1 MITVKNYTEIPA
13 DIVSAVL
20 SEYNAAEKAIRD
32 EIAEGCV
39 AEGYPQYGSNFEL
52 RFEARQDELDEL
64 IEDLYAQRGYRIVG
78 DEDEVE

>member
-1 MITVKNYTEIPA
+1 MKTVKDYTEIPA
-13 DIVSAVL
+13 DVVSAVL

-52 RFEARQDELDEL
+52 RFEARERELNDL
-64 IEDLYAQRGYRIVG
+64 LDDLYAQRGYRFA
-78 DEDEVE
+78 D